1 MGGMLIS
8 VCCRAATYVSTPF
21 PVSFA
26 THTRN
31 PDRLVPGTAEY
42 TNDDAAILSTG
53 SEKYAATSRSR
64 LATSVSQR
72 VGGATGVKT
81 RLRIIAYKPLRAALH
96 GSPGLPILIPHKST
110 SWDPCPVN
118 RGYCYRGVTSG
129 NYAAITFSSTW
140 QHLRSQECSTRTF
153 GSSRSRRYATRTW
166 PSGMPP

>member
-64 LATSVSQR
+64 LATSVSQP
-72 VGGATGVKT
+72 VGGATGIKT
-81 RLRIIAYKPLRAALH
+81 RLRITAYKPLRAALH
-96 GSPGLPILIPHKST
+96 CVTGSADSHTSQAHLLGPLPCQPR
-110 SWDPCPVN
+110 V
-118 RGYCYRGVTSG
+118 
-129 NYAAITFSSTW
+129 
-140 QHLRSQECSTRTF
+140 
-153 GSSRSRRYATRTW
+153 
-166 PSGMPP
+166 